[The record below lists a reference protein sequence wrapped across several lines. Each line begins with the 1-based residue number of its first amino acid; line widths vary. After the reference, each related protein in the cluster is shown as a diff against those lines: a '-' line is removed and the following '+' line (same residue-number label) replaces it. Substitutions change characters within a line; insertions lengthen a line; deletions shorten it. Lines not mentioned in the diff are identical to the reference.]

1 MEKGLLNGE
10 SDDENLKKNEK
21 KTHFILKKKCAKYKS
36 VSSAELFA
44 NVF

>member
-1 MEKGLLNGE
+1 MVNRMMKIK
-10 SDDENLKKNEK
+10 KKNEK